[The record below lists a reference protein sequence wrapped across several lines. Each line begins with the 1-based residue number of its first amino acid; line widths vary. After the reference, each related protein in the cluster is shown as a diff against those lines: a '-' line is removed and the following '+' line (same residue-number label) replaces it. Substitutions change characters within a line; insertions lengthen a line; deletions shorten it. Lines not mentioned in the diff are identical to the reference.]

1 MIKSMTA
8 YGRGE
13 VETASFKWVVELK
26 SVNHRFLEL
35 ALNLPRRLWA
45 LEDRFRKLIKGRLS
59 RGRVDMQL
67 SWESLAEKALT
78 LKLDKAL
85 VAEVRGLLED
95 IRQIG
100 STPESLRL
108 EHFLHFS
115 DLIVAKEQANQEM
128 EMEETWETVSQA
140 VNQALNLLEE
150 MRVTEGSALAAD
162 LAGHLADIRREVDH
176 IGVQAPLLP
185 QLWRERVTARLAELF
200 PEGSPV
206 DETRLA
212 QEVALMAERRDVAE
226 ELARLES
233 HIGQFQQTLES
244 QVPVGRKQEFLLQEM
259 LREANTIGS
268 KAGDLSI
275 SQAVLEIK
283 GSLERLREQVQ
294 NIE

>member
-1 MIKSMTA
+1 MTA

-13 VETASFKWVVELK
+13 VETARQKWVVELR

-35 ALNLPRRLWA
+35 SLNLPRRLWA

-67 SWESLAEKALT
+67 SWESLAETSLT
-78 LKLDKAL
+78 LKLDRAM
-85 VAEVRGLLED
+85 VAEVRGVLED
-95 IRQIG
+95 IRHIG

-115 DLIVAKEQANQEM
+115 DLIVAKEQANQDLEL
-128 EMEETWETVSQA
+128 EETWEVASQA
-140 VNQALNLLEE
+140 VNQALDLLEE
-150 MRVTEGSALAAD
+150 MRVTEGGALAAD
-162 LAGHLADIRREVDH
+162 LAANLEDIRRDVDK

-185 QLWRERVTARLAELF
+185 QLWRERVAARLAELF
-200 PEGSPV
+200 PEGAPV

-212 QEVALMAERRDVAE
+212 QEVALMAERRDLAE

-233 HIGQFQQTLES
+233 HLAQFQRTLGSE
-244 QVPVGRKQEFLLQEM
+244 VPVGRKQEFLLQEL

-268 KAGDLSI
+268 KANDLTI